1 MAGVNVYR
9 LPDSD
14 IASLARKDFQFH
26 PERVESGNG
35 KQHLCVCKFA
45 HVHVALDH
53 GAIEGGFHCVGLK
66 AVAGLDSGQYVAG
79 FDVITEPGTNVRDLT
94 REPCAYLSDPVGI
107 RNQSAIA
114 GDDAL

>member
-1 MAGVNVYR
+1 
-9 LPDSD
+9 
-14 IASLARKDFQFH
+14 
-26 PERVESGNG
+26 
-35 KQHLCVCKFA
+35 
-45 HVHVALDH
+45 
-53 GAIEGGFHCVGLK
+53 LK